1 MDPEDTLILK
11 TALAT
16 LKKFGSEGLG
26 KKNLLSLVEY
36 ETGTLR
42 STEQNNTLWTL
53 LMDRRYITSYMAPV
67 TNREY
72 FRLTERGSEALECL

>member
-11 TALAT
+11 SALAT
-16 LKKFGSEGLG
+16 LKKFGTDGLG

-42 STEQNNTLWTL
+42 SSEQNNALWS
-53 LMDRRYITSYMAPV
+53 LMLERRYITGYMAPV
-67 TNREY
+67 TGREY
-72 FRLTERGSEALECL
+72 FRLTERGAQALECL